1 MGKHIDRG
9 EMLRIAFF
17 LLQDV
22 ECQFC
27 YDIMSIRKQGEA
39 DEESNTDRRIRL

>member
-1 MGKHIDRG
+1 MRESDQKDSVFRHSGVD
-9 EMLRIAFF
+9 
-17 LLQDV
+17 
-22 ECQFC
+22 CQFC